1 MAGDW
6 IKMRI
11 DLANDPA
18 VVGLAGILKTNE
30 YEVVGFLHSL
40 WSWADKHTT
49 DGFVPHVSAKWID
62 KHIGKTGFS
71 NALCDVG
78 WLICHENGVT
88 LPHFDRHNGV
98 SAKSR
103 AEATERKRLSRKSC
117 DGSKTKDGQMS
128 QKKRDKNVTRE
139 EKRREDSKPPFQP
152 SEESVTTGIGMV
164 DPETGEVVEWA
175 A

>member
-18 VVGLAGILKTNE
+18 VVGLSSVLKSNE
-30 YEVVGFLHSL
+30 HEVVGFLHSL

-49 DGFVPHVSAKWID
+49 DGFIPHVTAKWID
-62 KHIGKTGFS
+62 KHIGKSGF
-71 NALCDVG
+71 AKAMCDVG
-78 WLICHENGVT
+78 WLECHTNGVT
-88 LPHFDRHNGV
+88 LPHFDRHNGA

-117 DGSKTKDGQMS
+117 DTDETKTGQES
-128 QKKRDKNVTRE
+128 QENRAKNVTRE
-139 EKRREDSKPPFQP
+139 EKRREESKPPSLP
-152 SEESVTTGIGMV
+152 AIEEV
-164 DPETGEVVEWA
+164 DKTLEVVDTETGEVKKWA